1 MYAVLIFVSISFRPM
16 DDTNSTQD
24 EHSYQDD
31 DTSKDS
37 SAMMDQLKTDINE
50 ERRAKLREIE
60 VNYVIHECNVSIILY
75 LKISFQVT
83 LLIVTN
89 VDIYLIL

>member
-1 MYAVLIFVSISFRPM
+1 MYALLILVFISFRPM

-60 VNYVIHECNVSIILY
+60 VNYIIHKCFIIL
-75 LKISFQVT
+75 
-83 LLIVTN
+83 
-89 VDIYLIL
+89 

>member
-1 MYAVLIFVSISFRPM
+1 MQYLFLHLISFRPM

-60 VNYVIHECNVSIILY
+60 VNYVIHKHNVSIIL
-75 LKISFQVT
+75 
-83 LLIVTN
+83 
-89 VDIYLIL
+89 